1 MTNKCSPPGSRRLRP
16 LQMLRT
22 GIAAFVLGGCGL
34 FLIDADERST
44 EFCERNEELLA
55 ITGIDEPGGRYNEAQ
70 AEFFAEE
77 YSKSMRYAE
86 DGTRELRREA
96 RNLQEAYD
104 DVREMVGSD
113 GVPEDEVIEKYGQ
126 LRESR
131 AEVRAICEEFL
142 TDAPDGGEEA

>member
-1 MTNKCSPPGSRRLRP
+1 
-16 LQMLRT
+16 ML
-22 GIAAFVLGGCGL
+22 VLGIGLAAALLGSCGL
-34 FLIDADERST
+34 FVIDSEARST

-55 ITGIDEPGGRYNEAQ
+55 ISGIDDPSGRYNEAQ

-77 YSKSMRYAE
+77 YSKTMRYAE

-104 DVREMVGSD
+104 DIREMVGTD
-113 GVPEDEVIEKYGQ
+113 GVPEDEVIEKYAQ

-131 AEVRAICEEFL
+131 AAVRTICEEFL
-142 TDAPDGGEEA
+142 TDAPDAEEET

>member
-1 MTNKCSPPGSRRLRP
+1 
-16 LQMLRT
+16 ML
-22 GIAAFVLGGCGL
+22 AFVLSGCGL

-55 ITGIDEPGGRYNEAQ
+55 ITRIDDPGGRYNEAQ

-77 YSKSMRYAE
+77 YSKTMRYAE

-104 DVREMVGSD
+104 DVREMVSSD

-126 LRESR
+126 LRDSR
-131 AEVRAICEEFL
+131 AKVRAICEEFPA
-142 TDAPDGGEEA
+142 DAPDEGEEA